1 MNTAQWLVC
10 EVTDSFI
17 MACAY
22 RETAPS
28 RERREE
34 DRDAGQA
41 RFTVGPTHV
50 NSAAGGRRGEKRG
63 TAAVS
68 FNEPSLLSSAF
79 NLQGCPALLHPIPS
93 IHTQNP
99 VAHTDSLVSCK

>member
-1 MNTAQWLVC
+1 MC

-17 MACAY
+17 MACAH

-28 RERREE
+28 RERREG

-41 RFTVGPTHV
+41 RFTVGRPTSV
-50 NSAAGGRRGEKRG
+50 QWLVEGRASKRG

-68 FNEPSLLSSAF
+68 FNEPSLSSAF

-93 IHTQNP
+93 IHTHPYNTEA
-99 VAHTDSLVSCK
+99 VLFLAGDSQE